1 MEILRATIH
10 LLHGQ
15 VDNSLTRVDRL
26 FLDSDPRKGVGKKGD
41 SGVDKEGRED
51 VGLPR
56 EMVSWRCPNN
66 TTENGRYFSLVEEGS
81 HGPQG
86 ERRV

>member
-26 FLDSDPRKGVGKKGD
+26 FLDPESDPRRGVGK
-41 SGVDKEGRED
+41 
-51 VGLPR
+51 
-56 EMVSWRCPNN
+56 
-66 TTENGRYFSLVEEGS
+66 EGS
-81 HGPQG
+81 
-86 ERRV
+86 